1 MRNTIGVA
9 FYMTA
14 LTQLRTRM
22 ASSPSFAAL
31 YKQPRTN
38 TANLSVLPTLTSTGN
53 LISGATTRLSVG
65 FVLNP
70 LSIIKVRY
78 EVRCLSNVS
87 ADLIINYRATCTPT
101 KVFSAHLYLLFDRA
115 LASYSEVTWLR
126 HCVMLRMLVFLS
138 CSMKGSNMKFV
149 SLSLPLNS
157 YD

>member
-31 YKQPRTN
+31 CKQPRIT
-38 TANLSVLPTLTSTGN
+38 TANSSVLPTLTSTGN
-53 LISGATTRLSVG
+53 LISGATTRLFVG
-65 FVLNP
+65 FMLNP

-78 EVRCLSNVS
+78 EVRCLFNVS
-87 ADLIINYRATCTPT
+87 ADLIINHRATCTPT
-101 KVFSAHLYLLFDRA
+101 KVFSAHLHLLFDRA
-115 LASYSEVTWLR
+115 LASYSEVTWLH
-126 HCVMLRMLVFLS
+126 HCVMLRMLAFLS
-138 CSMKGSNMKFV
+138 CSMKGSNVKLV
-149 SLSLPLNS
+149 SLDLPLNS